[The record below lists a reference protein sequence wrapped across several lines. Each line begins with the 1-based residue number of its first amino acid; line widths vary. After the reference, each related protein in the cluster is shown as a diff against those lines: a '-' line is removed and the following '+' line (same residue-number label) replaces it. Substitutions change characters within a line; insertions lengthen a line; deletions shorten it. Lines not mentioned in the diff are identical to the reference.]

1 MPPRALS
8 VHPYVSFLSAAFG
21 GMFLTI
27 GLAYIFS
34 PRRGYELFGFSAAP
48 STPAAWSLPEWA
60 LIERIMVLY
69 GAKDAFVGV
78 AILAAT
84 LAGNRRNA
92 GLLLVAA
99 GACAGVDGWVVRK
112 EAGGGEW
119 NHWGYGSVMVGLGG
133 VMMGVLG

>member
-8 VHPYVSFLSAAFG
+8 AHPYVSLLSAAFG

-112 EAGGGEW
+112 EAVE
-119 NHWGYGSVMVGLGG
+119 
-133 VMMGVLG
+133 